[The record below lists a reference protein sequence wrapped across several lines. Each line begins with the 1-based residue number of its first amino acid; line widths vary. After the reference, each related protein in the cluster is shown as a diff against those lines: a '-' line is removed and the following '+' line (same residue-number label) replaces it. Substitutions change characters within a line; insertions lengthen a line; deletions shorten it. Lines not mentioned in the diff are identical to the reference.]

1 MAVGILPS
9 TMSGAVTPMCSGC
22 GVALCYDIPD
32 EEYQEAK
39 EFWDN
44 WQCKECNPNYKGSL
58 IEFKEKRMLDKLTG
72 KQKTAM
78 IKALFGRIFAA
89 ATPQDLVGNLFK
101 INAAG
106 DTVVFKPHTNTK
118 NLRGFIHESGLLVLE
133 QNPNKGSW
141 CGKIAAEG
149 AECVWIMKSGSYL
162 SFVVRH
168 NDEIH
173 ILRTNPNNRQETED
187 RALNILAK

>member
-1 MAVGILPS
+1 
-9 TMSGAVTPMCSGC
+9 
-22 GVALCYDIPD
+22 
-32 EEYQEAK
+32 
-39 EFWDN
+39 
-44 WQCKECNPNYKGSL
+44 
-58 IEFKEKRMLDKLTG
+58 MLEKLTG

-78 IKALFGRIFAA
+78 IKTLFGRIFAA

-149 AECVWIMKSGSYL
+149 VECVWIMKSGSYL
-162 SFVVRH
+162 SFVIRH
-168 NDEIH
+168 NNEIH
-173 ILRTNPNNRQETED
+173 ILRTNPRNRQETED
-187 RALNILAK
+187 RAHNILAK